1 MRKRILIGVA
11 GGIAVAGVL
20 ISGRMTSGAESAS
33 AAGSGPARQPR
44 PAVAAT
50 AATAPA
56 TQPSQLT
63 LPGIL
68 VPDEL
73 VDVFA
78 KASGYVSKITV
89 DYGSR
94 VRRGGR
100 PDRTGRSE
108 LTDECTRRRQRL
120 LLDKRECFADRQG
133 E

>member
-73 VDVFA
+73 VDVFRQ
-78 KASGYVSKITV
+78 GQRICEQ
-89 DYGSR
+89 DHGGLRDR

-100 PDRTGRSE
+100 PDR
-108 LTDECTRRRQRL
+108 L
-120 LLDKRECFADRQG
+120 AVPN
-133 E
+133 